1 MILLDVLSSSMLFVI
16 DVGNTNTVLGVFA
29 PASKAPG
36 MFEADHQQRY
46 EQLLAHWR
54 VATSR
59 TSTVDE
65 YGVLFRNLFSMAGLE
80 SKGIQG
86 IVVSSVVPPLDPVL
100 RQVCERYFNLRPL
113 FIEPGVKTGM
123 PVHYD
128 NPAEVGA
135 DRIVNA
141 VAAFERYGGPCVVVD
156 FGTATTFDCVSAKG
170 EYLGGVI
177 CPGIGISA
185 DALFERTARLPRVEI
200 RKPARVIGSNTVG
213 SLQSGLY
220 YGYMGLI
227 DGILELLLAEL
238 GPNTHVTA
246 TGGFGTMIGTGSK
259 YIKHVDDF
267 LTLDG
272 LRIIWE
278 RNAAGRKDLPG
289 KASGKVLS
297 KSALSKSKN
306 GNSPAAIPASRST
319 R

>member
-1 MILLDVLSSSMLFVI
+1 MLFVI

-29 PASKAPG
+29 PAASTG
-36 MFEADHQQRY
+36 EADHAPRHDR
-46 EQLLAHWR
+46 LLAHWR

-141 VAAFERYGGPCVVVD
+141 VAAFEKYGGPCVVVD
-156 FGTATTFDCVSAKG
+156 FGTATTFDCVSANG

-220 YGYMGLI
+220 YGNLGLI

-238 GPNTHVTA
+238 GSNTHVTA
-246 TGGFGTMIGTGSK
+246 TGGFGSMIGTGSK

-278 RNAAGRKDLPG
+278 RNAAARKDLPG
-289 KASGKVLS
+289 KIPGKASS
-297 KSALSKSKN
+297 QSAQSKSKN
-306 GNSPAAIPASRST
+306 EDSPAATPASRSA